1 MPFSITTFKG
11 FRLAFCVL
19 MLVFIAGCSNHR
31 ELSSH
36 EYRFYRSRLK
46 NMDAPQLKALI
57 IDRDKYRKLTE
68 QLEQEVYDLTNANKA
83 LTSDLKRSYQT
94 NKKIAMEKGLT
105 ASNTMAS
112 MDASEVMAELNN
124 ETKNSL
130 DLEPTPAPEI
140 PIIKEN
146 YLLQGATSVS
156 TKGKLNWITIGTFP
170 TLADAKA
177 QKKLLGQVG
186 MDVHKLKIVTVI
198 VQQ

>member
-1 MPFSITTFKG
+1 MPFSKAIFKG
-11 FRLAFCVL
+11 FRLAFYVL
-19 MLVFIAGCSNHR
+19 MFAFIAGCSNHK

-57 IDRDKYRKLTE
+57 IDRDKYRKMTE

-140 PIIKEN
+140 PVVKEN

>member
-1 MPFSITTFKG
+1 
-11 FRLAFCVL
+11 
-19 MLVFIAGCSNHR
+19 
-31 ELSSH
+31 
-36 EYRFYRSRLK
+36 
-46 NMDAPQLKALI
+46 MDAPQLKALI
-57 IDRDKYRKLTE
+57 IDRDKYRKMTE

-140 PIIKEN
+140 PVVKEN